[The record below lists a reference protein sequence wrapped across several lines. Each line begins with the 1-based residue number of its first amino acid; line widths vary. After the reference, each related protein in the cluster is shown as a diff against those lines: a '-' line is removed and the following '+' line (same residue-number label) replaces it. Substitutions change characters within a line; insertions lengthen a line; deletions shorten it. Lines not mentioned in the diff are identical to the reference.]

1 MQFRFQQPLGFASAA
16 LLATALTVSQP
27 LSAQATDHVATDHLV
42 SPGDLQQATQTAT
55 QTRQQ
60 NIDTLRNFLSSPEAQ
75 KAMEQSRIDPQQVQ
89 NAVAG
94 LSDKDLAQLASRANK
109 AHNDF
114 AAGTMS
120 EHDLLLILIVIAVII
135 LIIVAVR

>member
-1 MQFRFQQPLGFASAA
+1 MQFSFRQPLGFASAA
-16 LLATALTVSQP
+16 LLATAFAVSQP
-27 LSAQATDHVATDHLV
+27 LSAQATDHLV
-42 SPGDLQQATQTAT
+42 SPGDLQQATQAAT

-60 NIDTLRNFLSSPEAQ
+60 NIDTLREFLSSPEAQ
-75 KAMEQSRIDPQQVQ
+75 KALEQSRIDPQQVQ

-94 LSDKDLAQLASRANK
+94 LSDQDLAQLAARANK

-114 AAGTMS
+114 AAGNMS
-120 EHDLLLILIVIAVII
+120 QYDLLIILIAVAVLI